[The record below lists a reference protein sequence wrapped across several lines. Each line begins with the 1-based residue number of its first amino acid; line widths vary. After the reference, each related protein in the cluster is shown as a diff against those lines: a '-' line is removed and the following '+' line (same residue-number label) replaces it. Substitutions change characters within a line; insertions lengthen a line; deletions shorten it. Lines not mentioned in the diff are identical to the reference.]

1 MRRACSR
8 LSLSPTISTQAH
20 VGRNVIPSW
29 LPLAWRYW
37 PHRVPPRAVF
47 SGAGRAAASSPGV
60 SGATVDAG
68 STRRHPVI
76 NVVAMLF
83 DPLLAAQRRER
94 ELIAGELGKVKGLFP
109 LLMKYRN
116 GRRWTTNE
124 RDELI
129 GQMRAMAYLSP
140 YLLVMVLPGSVVA
153 LPVLAWWLDRRRQNH
168 RSAPAHQSARSN
180 DKETASA
187 QTSL

>member
-1 MRRACSR
+1 
-8 LSLSPTISTQAH
+8 
-20 VGRNVIPSW
+20 
-29 LPLAWRYW
+29 
-37 PHRVPPRAVF
+37 
-47 SGAGRAAASSPGV
+47 
-60 SGATVDAG
+60 
-68 STRRHPVI
+68 
-76 NVVAMLF
+76 MLF

-168 RSAPAHQSARSN
+168 RGIPAHQSARSN